1 MKRIRGLVALSVFTL
16 AGALADDK
24 EKTSMEQFQGICGAA
39 QWQEVFHDPGTVG
52 WQEKWFLDGD
62 TATVENTP
70 EGMVLTAGPDLKD
83 NGDSMVLW
91 TKPSFAGDILI
102 SYDYT
107 RLDELTQNVCIIYIQ
122 ATGKEEE
129 PYTKDILEW
138 ASLRSRAQMPL
149 YFRNMRALHVS
160 YAVDRHDQPGEYV
173 RARHYPVAPGGNFN
187 RDTEIKETYFNTGLF
202 KPGVTYRLTF
212 AKRAGTLYFR
222 VQGDGQDRLFQW
234 DLAGW
239 PPVVEGRVGL
249 RQMPQRKSLY
259 RDLRISV
266 WREPGE

>member
-1 MKRIRGLVALSVFTL
+1 MKRICGLAALSLLVL
-16 AGALADDK
+16 IGAMAEDK
-24 EKTSMEQFQGICGAA
+24 EMESMEHFRSICESA
-39 QWQEVFHDPGTVG
+39 QWTEVFSDSGTAG

-62 TATVENTP
+62 TAKVENTP

-91 TKPSFAGDILI
+91 TKESFAGDILI

-107 RLDELTQNVCIIYIQ
+107 RLDELTQNVCILYIQ
-122 ATGKEEE
+122 ATGKEEG

-138 ASLRSRAQMPL
+138 ANLRNRALMSH

-173 RARHYPVAPGGNFN
+173 RARQYPVPPGGNFN
-187 RDTEIKETYFNTGLF
+187 RDTEIKGTYFNTGLF

-212 AKRAGTLYFR
+212 AKQAGTMYFR

-234 DLAGW
+234 DLAGF
-239 PPVVEGRVGL
+239 PPIVEGRVGL

-259 RDLRISV
+259 RNLRISI
-266 WREPGE
+266 WQELGE